1 MLKFGKIVVLSQHYH
16 QYLNN
21 MKKSRIALIAAFALG
36 CLSVHAQNKIENV
49 NVTYGEELP
58 NDKQKLV
65 DIIGEA
71 NGKIYGLAMKGND
84 YILKIFDSATMAQKS
99 ASEIKLPELNDKEV
113 DFEDIYLLNGKLYAI
128 GSVYDKKKK
137 EFNLLATPLSEDG
150 KLGKEGITLF
160 KAETEKKSE
169 RGRFDFRQ
177 TQDESGLLV
186 MHSSMFNKEDAVKY
200 EIKLF
205 DDNLKPVFSTV
216 EKVQF
221 DDDKKD
227 YSFFIAD
234 FQVALNDDVFIVIN
248 EGYRDSKKKE
258 RIERFEVHA
267 YKSATGYKKEVIDI
281 GIKDQNIVSCAII
294 PTDNVLRLTGFFSTV
309 RESGRSN
316 RQLRGVYAATV
327 DLTTNKATNV
337 KFNDFDFETKKKL
350 IGERRAK
357 KDKDVEPLYNIIQYF
372 GREDGGIIMLSEY
385 QYATY
390 SSSGVGIGGIGVGMT
405 SVNYTRNEIIVTSLA
420 PDGSHEWSNVLPK
433 QQDASASTMYAGVSF
448 GASNGGS
455 FAVGGTVNIPFAQLG
470 QGPEYLGAM
479 PIYKNGELSV
489 IINDNVKNKGII
501 DIEEIKSM
509 GNYNKSVPALFIFDK
524 TGKITRKD
532 PEEAVKNSL
541 IIRPAIKYRKSDN
554 EFIIYSSLRKSDKL
568 GRMVLED

>member
-1 MLKFGKIVVLSQHYH
+1 
-16 QYLNN
+16 
-21 MKKSRIALIAAFALG
+21 MKKTGIALMAALALG
-36 CLSVHAQNKIENV
+36 CFSLNAQNKIEKI

-71 NGKIYGLAMKGND
+71 NGKIYGLAMNGDD
-84 YILKIFDSATMAQKS
+84 YVLKIFDSATMGQKS
-99 ASEIKLPELNDKEV
+99 AKEIKLPELNDKEV
-113 DFEDIYLLNGKLYAI
+113 EFERIYLLNGKLYAI
-128 GSVYDKKKK
+128 GSVYNKK
-137 EFNLLATPLSEDG
+137 EKIYNLVATPLSEDG
-150 KLGKEGITLF
+150 KLGSEGVVLF

-177 TQDESGLLV
+177 TQDGNGLLV
-186 MHSSMFNKEDAVKY
+186 MHSSLFKKEDAVKY
-200 EIKLF
+200 EIKFF
-205 DDNLKPVFSTV
+205 DDNLKTVFSTV

-227 YSFFIAD
+227 YSFFLAD
-234 FQVALNDDVFIVIN
+234 FEVGLNDDVFVVVN
-248 EGYRDSKKKE
+248 EGYRDKKKKE
-258 RIERFEVHA
+258 RVERFEIHA
-267 YKSATGYKKEVIDI
+267 YKSANGYKKEIINV
-281 GIKDQNIVSCAII
+281 GIKDEAIVSCALI
-294 PTDNVLRLTGFFSTV
+294 PTDDVLRLTGFYSTV
-309 RESGRSN
+309 RDSGRAN
-316 RQLRGVYAATV
+316 TQLRGVYAATV
-327 DLTTNKATNV
+327 DLKTNTTTNV

-357 KDKDVEPLYNIIQYF
+357 KDKDVEPMYNIIHYF
-372 GREDGGIIMLSEY
+372 GRADGGIIVLSEY
-385 QYATY
+385 QNAIY

-405 SVNYTRNEIIVTSLA
+405 SVNYIRNEIIVTSLA

-448 GASNGGS
+448 VASGGGS
-455 FAVGGTVNIPFAQLG
+455 FAVGGTVSIPFAQLG
-470 QGPEYLGAM
+470 QGPEYLGAL
-479 PIYKNGELSV
+479 PIYRNGELSV
-489 IINDNVKNKGII
+489 LINDNIKNKGII

-509 GNYNKSVPALFIFDK
+509 GNYNKSVPSLFVFDK

-541 IIRPAIKYRKSDN
+541 IIRPGIKYRKSDN